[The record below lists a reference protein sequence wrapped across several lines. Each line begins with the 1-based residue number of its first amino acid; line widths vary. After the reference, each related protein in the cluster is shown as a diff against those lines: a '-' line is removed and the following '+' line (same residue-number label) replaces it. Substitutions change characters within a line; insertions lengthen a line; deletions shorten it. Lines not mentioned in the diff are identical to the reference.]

1 MHVDYIIL
9 FLGIFFALSVG
20 EKAESHD
27 QWERTVRQ
35 TAETAWYDDNL
46 FQDDAAHIVNLQEY
60 YRRIFEEG
68 WDEPV
73 SAQEIGE
80 RNQLVQL
87 LHAVQ
92 AAAAQGKVLTDAEK
106 TRVTEEALRLVYP
119 SVGVAKN
126 LYKKIRGRYIV
137 MLQSTAD
144 DYTLD
149 RTIEILQEAHR
160 TSEHRVRV
168 QDMTPFRHIGKGFTA
183 TMNSKAVELVRTPE
197 VKAYLSLPANSEWV
211 VHS

>member
-1 MHVDYIIL
+1 MGIAAAMHVDYLIIL
-9 FLGIFFALSVG
+9 VAFFALSVG

-35 TAETAWYDDNL
+35 TAETWNDKNYR
-46 FQDDAAHIVNLQEY
+46 DDAAHIVNLQEY

-68 WDEPV
+68 WDELV
-73 SAQEIGE
+73 SAQENSG
-80 RNQLVQL
+80 RDQLVQL

-92 AAAAQGKVLTDAEK
+92 AAATQGTVLTNAEK
-106 TRVTEEALRLVYP
+106 ARLTAEALRLVYP
-119 SVGVAKN
+119 SDGVARN
-126 LYKKIRGRYIV
+126 LYKKIQGRYIV

-160 TSEHRVRV
+160 TSDHRVRV
-168 QDMTPFRHIGKGFTA
+168 QDVTPFRHIGKGFTA
-183 TMNSKAVELVRTPE
+183 TMNSKAVELVRI
-197 VKAYLSLPANSEWV
+197 VKA
-211 VHS
+211 

>member
-1 MHVDYIIL
+1 MEAGCLGIAAAMHVDYIL
-9 FLGIFFALSVG
+9 VFLGAFCALSVG
-20 EKAESHD
+20 EKADSHD

-35 TAETAWYDDNL
+35 TAETAWYDD
-46 FQDDAAHIVNLQEY
+46 QDDAAHIVDLQEY

-73 SAQEIGE
+73 SAQEISE
-80 RNQLVQL
+80 RDQLVQL

-106 TRVTEEALRLVYP
+106 TRVAEEALRLVYP

-137 MLQSTAD
+137 MLQSKAD

-168 QDMTPFRHIGKGFTA
+168 QDITPFRHIGKGFTA

-197 VKAYLSLPANSEWV
+197 VKA
-211 VHS
+211 